1 MTENFKVPAVKPV
14 DSALQGE
21 GVINSDDERLQQRV
35 IHQASLQP
43 ETRRA
48 PSNMSPEER
57 AKRKAMLIQS
67 FDRGVVH
74 DRLTVKLPSDLY
86 GEWVRNDPLEIDRM
100 RTLGFEIEREH
111 ATNRSLN
118 NDGSGSAIVGDV
130 IFMTTSRENK
140 DLIDEIRLEKFLAIN
155 GKPGDPKAKSKEE
168 REFEANTWR
177 DSGGIVPTSVESHT
191 SSRISRAEVEAALNK
206 VDQQTAP
213 QNIP

>member
-118 NDGSGSAIVGDV
+118 NDGSGSPLGGDV
-130 IFMTTSRENK
+130 LFM
-140 DLIDEIRLEKFLAIN
+140 
-155 GKPGDPKAKSKEE
+155 
-168 REFEANTWR
+168 
-177 DSGGIVPTSVESHT
+177 PT
-191 SSRISRAEVEAALNK
+191 
-206 VDQQTAP
+206 
-213 QNIP
+213 